1 MPVTVRPTLPARLVL
16 AVIFSLT
23 TGQAQTNGTVAQDG
37 LMSASASFPTLTA
50 SRGSDKAPITVL
62 VFSDFE
68 SFPCARSASVID
80 GLLKQTRDVRVIF
93 KHAPAASNP
102 NALLAHEAALA
113 AGAQGKFWEM
123 HDTLFENQTKLTR
136 ADLLGY
142 AKSLGLDLAAFQR
155 ALDNHTYRPI
165 VERDLAEATG
175 LGVTTTPTFFVNG
188 RRLVGPQGYASL
200 GAVIETLLAGVPLD
214 KRVREELVAAGP
226 AQQIDLSRAPTR
238 GPATAPI
245 SLVEFSDFECPF
257 CAQTAPVVRQ
267 LLLAYPSQLRFAF
280 KHYPLPMHKESPLAH
295 EAALAAA
302 DQGKFWEMHDL
313 LFAETAGTDRQGA
326 GTDGPSAGTEG
337 QRAGTDGT
345 VHAAQERRLGT
356 VSSVPFARDDL
367 IAKATQLHLDVA
379 RFTRDLDTHRFKPQ
393 MDADR
398 QEGNRLGVDGTPF
411 FFING
416 HAISGGA
423 SLTDFKKLIDAAL
436 KESTSTPVR

>member
-1 MPVTVRPTLPARLVL
+1 MTLCLRLLGRLPLCAIAILTVHAKTNDPSRQAEPA
-16 AVIFSLT
+16 AASLSST
-23 TGQAQTNGTVAQDG
+23 PATV
-37 LMSASASFPTLTA
+37 
-50 SRGSDKAPITVL
+50 RGSDKAPITIL

-80 GLLKQTRDVRVIF
+80 GLLGQTRNVRVIF

-102 NALLAHEAALA
+102 NAMLAHEAALA

-123 HDTLFENQTKLTR
+123 HDTLFENQTQLTR

-142 AKSLGLDLAAFQR
+142 AKSLGLDLAAFEH

-165 VERDLAEATG
+165 VERDLAEAAG

-200 GAVIETLLAGVPLD
+200 GAVIESLLAGIPLD
-214 KRVREELVAAGP
+214 KRVQAEIVAAGP
-226 AQQIDLSRAPTR
+226 AQQIDITRAPTR

-257 CAQTAPVVRQ
+257 CAITAPVVHQ

-302 DQGKFWEMHDL
+302 AQGKFWEMHDV
-313 LFAETAGTDRQGA
+313 LFQTQSKLT
-326 GTDGPSAGTEG
+326 
-337 QRAGTDGT
+337 
-345 VHAAQERRLGT
+345 
-356 VSSVPFARDDL
+356 RDDL
-367 IAKATQLHLDVA
+367 VAKAAQLHLDVA
-379 RFTRDLDTHRFKPQ
+379 KFTKDLDTHRFKPQ
-393 MDADR
+393 VDRDR
-398 QEGNRLGVDGTPF
+398 QEGNRLGVDGTPYC
-411 FFING
+411 FING

-423 SLTDFKKLIDAAL
+423 SLAGC
-436 KESTSTPVR
+436 

>member
-1 MPVTVRPTLPARLVL
+1 MRAETKYLALIGVWLFALPAAAQPLVG
-16 AVIFSLT
+16 VT
-23 TGQAQTNGTVAQDG
+23 
-37 LMSASASFPTLTA
+37 
-50 SRGSDKAPITVL
+50 GSDKAPITIL

-80 GLLKQTRDVRVIF
+80 GLLGQTRDVRVMF

-102 NALLAHEAALA
+102 NAMLAHEAALA

-123 HDTLFENQTKLTR
+123 HDTLFENQTHLTR

-142 AKSLGLDLAAFQR
+142 AKSLGLDLAAFER

-165 VERDLAEATG
+165 VERDLAEAKA

-200 GAVIETLLAGVPLD
+200 GAVIETLLAGIPPD
-214 KRVREELVAAGP
+214 KRVQAEIVAAGP
-226 AQQIDLSRAPTR
+226 AQQIDLAHAPTR

-257 CAQTAPVVRQ
+257 CAITAPVVRQ
-267 LLLAYPSQLRFAF
+267 LLLAYPTQVRFAF

-313 LFAETAGTDRQGA
+313 LFATQSKLT
-326 GTDGPSAGTEG
+326 
-337 QRAGTDGT
+337 
-345 VHAAQERRLGT
+345 
-356 VSSVPFARDDL
+356 RDDL
-367 IAKATQLHLDVA
+367 IAKATQLHLDVP

-393 MDADR
+393 VDQDR
-398 QEGNRLGVDGTPF
+398 QEGNRLGVDGTPY

-423 SLTDFKKLIDAAL
+423 DLQSFKHLIDAAL
-436 KESTSTPVR
+436 KETAAPTATPVPAR

>member
-1 MPVTVRPTLPARLVL
+1 VSPPLV
-16 AVIFSLT
+16 ALT
-23 TGQAQTNGTVAQDG
+23 RATI
-37 LMSASASFPTLTA
+37 
-50 SRGSDKAPITVL
+50 RGSDKAPITVL

-80 GLLKQTRDVRVIF
+80 GLLQQTRDVRVIF

-113 AGAQGKFWEM
+113 AGVQGKFWEM
-123 HDTLFENQTKLTR
+123 HETLFENQTKLTR

-142 AKSLGLDLAAFQR
+142 AKSLGLDLAGFER

-165 VERDLAEATG
+165 VERDLAEAAG

-188 RRLVGPQGYASL
+188 RRLIGPQGYASL
-200 GAVIETLLAGVPLD
+200 GAVLASLLAGIPPD
-214 KRVREELVAAGP
+214 KRVREEIVAAGP
-226 AQQIDLSRAPTR
+226 AQQIDITRAPTR

-257 CAQTAPVVRQ
+257 CAVTAPVVRQ

-295 EAALAAA
+295 EASLAAA

-313 LFAETAGTDRQGA
+313 LFAETAGTERAGTERQSA
-326 GTDGPSAGTEG
+326 GTDGQRAGTDE
-337 QRAGTDGT
+337 RAGTDGT

-356 VSSVPFARDDL
+356 VSSVPFTREDL
-367 IAKATQLHLDVA
+367 IAKAKQLNLDVP
-379 RFTRDLDTHRFKPQ
+379 RFTKDLDTHRFKPQ
-393 MDADR
+393 VDQDR
-398 QEGNRLGVDGTPF
+398 QEGNRLGVDGTPY

-423 SLTDFKKLIDAAL
+423 SLTDFKHLIDAAI

>member
-1 MPVTVRPTLPARLVL
+1 MLAAPQIAAPQANRPVA
-16 AVIFSLT
+16 AV
-23 TGQAQTNGTVAQDG
+23 
-37 LMSASASFPTLTA
+37 
-50 SRGSDKAPITVL
+50 RGSDKAPITIL

-68 SFPCARSASVID
+68 SFPCARSASVVD
-80 GLLKQTRDVRVIF
+80 GLLQQTRDVRVIF

-102 NALLAHEAALA
+102 NAMLAHEAALA

-123 HDTLFENQTKLTR
+123 HDTLFENQTHLTR

-142 AKSLGLDLAAFQR
+142 AKSLGLDLAAFER

-165 VERDLAEATG
+165 VERDLAEAAG

-200 GAVIETLLAGVPLD
+200 GAVIESLLAGIPPD
-214 KRVREELVAAGP
+214 KRVREEIVAAGP
-226 AQQIDLSRAPTR
+226 AQQIDLRAAPTR
-238 GPATAPI
+238 GPLTAPI

-257 CAQTAPVVRQ
+257 CAITAPVVRQ
-267 LLLAYPSQLRFAF
+267 LLLAYPSQVRFAF

-295 EAALAAA
+295 EASLAAA

-313 LFAETAGTDRQGA
+313 LFAETAGTDVQSA
-326 GTDGPSAGTEG
+326 QSAGTAG
-337 QRAGTDGT
+337 QRAGTDTT
-345 VHAAQERRLGT
+345 VHAAQTARLGT
-356 VSSVPFARDDL
+356 VVSVPFSGDDL
-367 IAKATQLHLDVA
+367 IAKAAQLHLDVP
-379 RFTRDLDTHRFKPQ
+379 RFTRDLDTHRFKSQ
-393 MDADR
+393 VDQDR
-398 QEGNRLGVDGTPF
+398 QEGNRLGVDGTPY

-423 SLTDFKKLIDAAL
+423 SLRDFKHLIDAAL

>member
-1 MPVTVRPTLPARLVL
+1 MRQHFHVIAAMALML
-16 AVIFSLT
+16 AASHIALAQANESG
-23 TGQAQTNGTVAQDG
+23 GQASVRFD
-37 LMSASASFPTLTA
+37 L
-50 SRGSDKAPITVL
+50 RGSDKAPITIL

-80 GLLKQTRDVRVIF
+80 GLLQQTRDVRVIF

-102 NALLAHEAALA
+102 NAMLAHEAALA

-123 HDTLFENQTKLTR
+123 HDVLFENQTHLTR

-142 AKSLGLDLAAFQR
+142 AKSLGLDLAAFER

-165 VERDLAEATG
+165 VERDLAEAAG
-175 LGVTTTPTFFVNG
+175 LGVTTPPTFFVNG

-200 GAVIETLLAGVPLD
+200 GAVIESLLAGIPLD
-214 KRVREELVAAGP
+214 KRVRDEIVAAGP
-226 AQQIDLSRAPTR
+226 AQQIDITHAPTR

-257 CAQTAPVVRQ
+257 CALSAPIVKQ
-267 LLLAYPSQLRFAF
+267 LLATYPAQVRFAF

-313 LFAETAGTDRQGA
+313 LFAETAGTDVQ
-326 GTDGPSAGTEG
+326 SAGTAG
-337 QRAGTDGT
+337 QRAGTDTT
-345 VHAAQERRLGT
+345 VHAAQTARLGT
-356 VSSVPFARDDL
+356 VVSVPFTREDL
-367 IAKATQLHLDVA
+367 ISKAAQLHLDVP
-379 RFTRDLDTHRFKPQ
+379 RFTKDLDTHRFKPQ
-393 MDADR
+393 VDQDR

-423 SLTDFKKLIDAAL
+423 SLEDFKHLIDAAI

>member
-1 MPVTVRPTLPARLVL
+1 MRSHLYSPLATLLLLVAPQIATPQANQPVAIL
-16 AVIFSLT
+16 
-23 TGQAQTNGTVAQDG
+23 
-37 LMSASASFPTLTA
+37 
-50 SRGSDKAPITVL
+50 RGSDKAPITIL

-80 GLLKQTRDVRVIF
+80 GLLQQTRDVRVIF
-93 KHAPAASNP
+93 KHAPAATNP

-142 AKSLGLDLAAFQR
+142 AKLLGLDLAAFQQ

-165 VERDLAEATG
+165 IERDLAEAAA

-200 GAVIETLLAGVPLD
+200 GAVIESLLAGIPLD
-214 KRVREELVAAGP
+214 KRVREEIVAAGP
-226 AQQIDLSRAPTR
+226 AQQIDLAHAPTR

-295 EAALAAA
+295 EASLAAA

-313 LFAETAGTDRQGA
+313 LFA
-326 GTDGPSAGTEG
+326 G
-337 QRAGTDGT
+337 QDKLTR
-345 VHAAQERRLGT
+345 E
-356 VSSVPFARDDL
+356 DL
-367 IAKATQLHLDVA
+367 IAKAQQLNLDVA
-379 RFTRDLDTHRFKPQ
+379 RFTKDLDIHRFKPQ
-393 MDADR
+393 VESDR

-423 SLTDFKKLIDAAL
+423 SLQDFKHLIDAAL
-436 KESTSTPVR
+436 KETAVPTAKPAPAR

>member
-1 MPVTVRPTLPARLVL
+1 MRSHLYSPLAALLLLVAPQIATPQANRPVSTV
-16 AVIFSLT
+16 
-23 TGQAQTNGTVAQDG
+23 
-37 LMSASASFPTLTA
+37 
-50 SRGSDKAPITVL
+50 RGSDKAPITIL
-62 VFSDFE
+62 LFSDFE

-80 GLLKQTRDVRVIF
+80 GLLQQTRDVRVIF

-142 AKSLGLDLAAFQR
+142 AKSLGLDLAAFER
-155 ALDNHTYRPI
+155 ALDNHTYRPF
-165 VERDLAEATG
+165 VERDLAEAAG
-175 LGVTTTPTFFVNG
+175 LGIVTTPTFFVNG

-200 GAVIETLLAGVPLD
+200 GAVIESLLAGIPLD
-214 KRVREELVAAGP
+214 KRVQAEIVAAGP
-226 AQQIDLSRAPTR
+226 AQQIDLSHAPTR
-238 GPATAPI
+238 GPATAPV

-257 CAQTAPVVRQ
+257 CAVTAPVVRQ
-267 LLLAYPSQLRFAF
+267 LLLAYPSQVRFAF

-295 EAALAAA
+295 EAAAAAA

-313 LFAETAGTDRQGA
+313 LFQTQSQLT
-326 GTDGPSAGTEG
+326 
-337 QRAGTDGT
+337 
-345 VHAAQERRLGT
+345 
-356 VSSVPFARDDL
+356 RDDL
-367 IAKATQLHLDVA
+367 IAKAAQLHLDVP

-393 MDADR
+393 IDADR

-423 SLTDFKKLIDAAL
+423 SLSDFKHLIDAAL
-436 KESTSTPVR
+436 KESTATLVR

>member
-1 MPVTVRPTLPARLVL
+1 MRQHSYFALSALLILAAPQIATPQASQPYSQGNPPATAKPTQPLSTV
-16 AVIFSLT
+16 
-23 TGQAQTNGTVAQDG
+23 
-37 LMSASASFPTLTA
+37 
-50 SRGSDKAPITVL
+50 RGSDKAPITIL

-80 GLLKQTRDVRVIF
+80 GLLQQTRDVRVIF

-123 HDTLFENQTKLTR
+123 HDTLFENQIKLTR

-142 AKSLGLDLAAFQR
+142 AKSLGLNLAAFQQ

-165 VERDLAEATG
+165 VERDLAEAAG

-200 GAVIETLLAGVPLD
+200 GAVIESLLAGIPPD
-214 KRVREELVAAGP
+214 KRVQPEIVAAGP
-226 AQQIDLSRAPTR
+226 AQQIDLARAPTR

-257 CAQTAPVVRQ
+257 CAETAPVIRQ
-267 LLLAYPSQLRFAF
+267 LLLAYPTQLRFAF

-295 EAALAAA
+295 EAALAAG

-313 LFAETAGTDRQGA
+313 LFATQSKLT
-326 GTDGPSAGTEG
+326 
-337 QRAGTDGT
+337 
-345 VHAAQERRLGT
+345 
-356 VSSVPFARDDL
+356 RDDL
-367 IAKATQLHLDVA
+367 IAKAQQLNLDVA
-379 RFTRDLDTHRFKPQ
+379 RFTKDLDTHRFKPQ
-393 MDADR
+393 VESDR

-423 SLTDFKKLIDAAL
+423 NLQDFKHLIDAAIR
-436 KESTSTPVR
+436 ESTSTPVR

>member
-1 MPVTVRPTLPARLVL
+1 MIRIPRHTCLALPALLLL
-16 AVIFSLT
+16 AAPQIATPQVS
-23 TGQAQTNGTVAQDG
+23 QPYSHVNPPAAAKSAQPISTV
-37 LMSASASFPTLTA
+37 
-50 SRGSDKAPITVL
+50 RGSDKAPVTIL

-80 GLLKQTRDVRVIF
+80 GLLQQTRDVRVIF

-102 NALLAHEAALA
+102 NAMLAHEAALA
-113 AGAQGKFWEM
+113 GGAQGKFWEM
-123 HDTLFENQTKLTR
+123 HDTLFENQTHLTR

-142 AKSLGLDLAAFQR
+142 AKSLGLDLAAFQH

-165 VERDLAEATG
+165 VERDLAEAAG

-200 GAVIETLLAGVPLD
+200 GAVIESLLAGIPLD
-214 KRVREELVAAGP
+214 KRVQAEIVAAGP
-226 AQQIDLSRAPTR
+226 AQQIDLAHAPTR

-295 EAALAAA
+295 EASLAAA

-313 LFAETAGTDRQGA
+313 LFA
-326 GTDGPSAGTEG
+326 G
-337 QRAGTDGT
+337 QDKLTR
-345 VHAAQERRLGT
+345 E
-356 VSSVPFARDDL
+356 DL
-367 IAKATQLHLDVA
+367 IAKAQQLNLDVA
-379 RFTRDLDTHRFKPQ
+379 RFTKDLDTHRFKPQ
-393 MDADR
+393 VESDR

-423 SLTDFKKLIDAAL
+423 DLPSFKHLIDAAL
-436 KESTSTPVR
+436 KDTAPAPAKPETAR

>member
-1 MPVTVRPTLPARLVL
+1 MRSHLYSPLAALLLLAAPEIARPQANQPVAIL
-16 AVIFSLT
+16 
-23 TGQAQTNGTVAQDG
+23 
-37 LMSASASFPTLTA
+37 
-50 SRGSDKAPITVL
+50 RGSNKAPITIL

-68 SFPCARSASVID
+68 SFPCARSASVIG
-80 GLLKQTRDVRVIF
+80 GLLQQTRDVRVIF

-142 AKSLGLDLAAFQR
+142 AKSLGLDLAAFEH

-165 VERDLAEATG
+165 VERNLAEAAG

-200 GAVIETLLAGVPLD
+200 GAVIESLLAGIPLD
-214 KRVREELVAAGP
+214 KRVQAEIVAAGP
-226 AQQIDLSRAPTR
+226 AQQIDLARAPTR

-257 CAQTAPVVRQ
+257 CAITAPVIRQ
-267 LLLAYPSQLRFAF
+267 LLLAYPTQVRFAF

-313 LFAETAGTDRQGA
+313 LFAETAGTD
-326 GTDGPSAGTEG
+326 T
-337 QRAGTDGT
+337 T
-345 VHAAQERRLGT
+345 VHAAQTARLGAA
-356 VSSVPFARDDL
+356 VAVPFTREDL

-379 RFTRDLDTHRFKPQ
+379 RFAKDLDTHRFKPRVDQ
-393 MDADR
+393 DR

-423 SLTDFKKLIDAAL
+423 SLSDFKHLIDAAL
-436 KESTSTPVR
+436 KESTATLVR

>member
-1 MPVTVRPTLPARLVL
+1 LSALLILAAPQIATPQASQPYSQGNPPATAKPTQPLSTV
-16 AVIFSLT
+16 
-23 TGQAQTNGTVAQDG
+23 
-37 LMSASASFPTLTA
+37 
-50 SRGSDKAPITVL
+50 RGSDKAPITIL

-80 GLLKQTRDVRVIF
+80 GLLQQTRDVRVIF

-123 HDTLFENQTKLTR
+123 HDTLFENQIKLTR

-142 AKSLGLDLAAFQR
+142 AKSLGLNLAAFQQ

-165 VERDLAEATG
+165 VERDLAEAAG

-200 GAVIETLLAGVPLD
+200 GAVIESLLAGIPPD
-214 KRVREELVAAGP
+214 KRVQPEIVAAGP
-226 AQQIDLSRAPTR
+226 AQQIDLARAPTR

-257 CAQTAPVVRQ
+257 CAETAPVIRQ
-267 LLLAYPSQLRFAF
+267 LLLAYPTQLRFAF

-295 EAALAAA
+295 EAALAAG

-313 LFAETAGTDRQGA
+313 LFATQAKWSVNRVRARSSATAA
-326 GTDGPSAGTEG
+326 ESEP
-337 QRAGTDGT
+337 
-345 VHAAQERRLGT
+345 
-356 VSSVPFARDDL
+356 VPDLRDDF
-367 IAKATQLHLDVA
+367 IAKAAQLHLDVA
-379 RFTRDLDTHRFKPQ
+379 RFTKDLDTHRFNPQ
-393 MDADR
+393 VESDR

-423 SLTDFKKLIDAAL
+423 DLQSFKHLIDAAL
-436 KESTSTPVR
+436 KETAASPAKPATPVPAR

>member
-1 MPVTVRPTLPARLVL
+1 MTHHTCLVLSALLLFAAPQIAAPQAGQPYSPVTPPATARPTQPVSS
-16 AVIFSLT
+16 V
-23 TGQAQTNGTVAQDG
+23 
-37 LMSASASFPTLTA
+37 
-50 SRGSDKAPITVL
+50 RGSDKAPITVL

-80 GLLKQTRDVRVIF
+80 GLLQQTRDVRVIF
-93 KHAPAASNP
+93 KHAPAATNP

-142 AKSLGLDLAAFQR
+142 AKSLGLDLAAFQH

-165 VERDLAEATG
+165 VERDLAEAAG

-200 GAVIETLLAGVPLD
+200 GAVIESLLAGIPPD
-214 KRVREELVAAGP
+214 KRVQEEIVAAGP
-226 AQQIDLSRAPTR
+226 AQQISLDHSPTR

-257 CAQTAPVVRQ
+257 CAETAPVVRQ
-267 LLLAYPSQLRFAF
+267 LLLAYPTQVRFAF

-295 EAALAAA
+295 EAALAAG

-313 LFAETAGTDRQGA
+313 LFQTQSKLT
-326 GTDGPSAGTEG
+326 
-337 QRAGTDGT
+337 
-345 VHAAQERRLGT
+345 
-356 VSSVPFARDDL
+356 RDDL
-367 IAKATQLHLDVA
+367 IAKATQLNLDVP
-379 RFTRDLDTHRFKPQ
+379 RFTKDLDTHRFKPQ
-393 MDADR
+393 VESDR

-411 FFING
+411 FFIND

-423 SLTDFKKLIDAAL
+423 DLPAFKHLIDAAL
-436 KESTSTPVR
+436 KETAAPIATPVPAR